1 MVKILKTHLIGKES
15 FLQIEK
21 YFINMHKDRNRVS
34 HINEEL
40 TAKEILKALEE
51 NMLQL

>member
-21 YFINMHKDRNRVS
+21 YFINMHKDRNRVY